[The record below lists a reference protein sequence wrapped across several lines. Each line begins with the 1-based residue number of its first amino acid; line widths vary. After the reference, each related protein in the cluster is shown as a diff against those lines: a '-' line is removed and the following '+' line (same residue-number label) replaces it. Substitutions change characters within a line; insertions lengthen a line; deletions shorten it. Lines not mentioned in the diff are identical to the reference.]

1 MDDVYTELR
10 GLPELGHASLNAIV
24 SQQHALKRPPSLS
37 DSFATTPENIDRA
50 SVFFMSNT
58 SLDGLAASP
67 LESIPELPSQPQ
79 PHYKPWERKAVYAAV
94 KLLFHLA
101 LISIFETVFFFL
113 YVSSL
118 EDNGI
123 QKTVTLFING
133 AVNTCKN
140 FTAPERV
147 IANDILNSFM
157 NATVIIQTGNSVYM
171 QRVVLN
177 AHLFDRAW
185 IYVGG
190 ICGLFVALVGY
201 VRWRKIPVAWK
212 FVVLEDV
219 TMVLLLAM
227 YEYMFFSTVIFPYA
241 PISSY
246 EIARNAVEDMQST
259 CGLFTD
265 A

>member
-1 MDDVYTELR
+1 MDDTYTELR
-10 GLPELGHASLNAIV
+10 GLPELGSSSLNAIV
-24 SQQHALKRPPSLS
+24 SQQHAFKRPPSLS

-50 SVFFMSNT
+50 SIFFVSNT
-58 SLDGLAASP
+58 SLSQLDSIH
-67 LESIPELPSQPQ
+67 ESVIESTALS
-79 PHYKPWERKAVYAAV
+79 YKPWERKAVYASV
-94 KLLFHLA
+94 KLLFHLS

-123 QKTVTLFING
+123 QNTVTLFING

-140 FTAPERV
+140 FTSPERI
-147 IANDILNSFM
+147 IANDVLNSFI
-157 NATVIIQTGNSVYM
+157 NATIVINTGNTVYN
-171 QRVVLN
+171 QRIVRN

-185 IYVGG
+185 FYVGG
-190 ICGLFVALVGY
+190 LCGLFVALVGY

-227 YEYMFFSTVIFPYA
+227 YEYMFFSTVIFPYN

-246 EIARNAVEDMQST
+246 EIARNAIEDMQSS
-259 CGLFTD
+259 CGLFQYT
-265 A
+265 